1 VELNEE
7 VAMRTT
13 AVRDRSGPPMGICL
27 VIMAALLGLI
37 LTVSGAS
44 AYPCAD
50 SNSAYARFDGQSSE
64 SPTITVTG
72 RKFVV
77 MFLSH
82 CGCCET
88 YGLSVEGPGGSYFF
102 KDDGTYDLEPG
113 RYRLKV
119 TGKITTA
126 YGVCSGGELVA
137 LVCYNFHG

>member
-1 VELNEE
+1 
-7 VAMRTT
+7 MRTI
-13 AVRDRSGPPMGICL
+13 AVRDRSRRPMGNWL
-27 VIMAALLGLI
+27 VIVAALVELI
-37 LTVSGAS
+37 LTVSGAR

-72 RKFVV
+72 RKLVV

-88 YGLSVEGPGGSYFF
+88 YGLSVEGQGGSYFF
-102 KDDGTYDLEPG
+102 KDGGTYDVEPG
-113 RYRLKV
+113 TYRLKV

-137 LVCYNFHG
+137 LVCYNFRG